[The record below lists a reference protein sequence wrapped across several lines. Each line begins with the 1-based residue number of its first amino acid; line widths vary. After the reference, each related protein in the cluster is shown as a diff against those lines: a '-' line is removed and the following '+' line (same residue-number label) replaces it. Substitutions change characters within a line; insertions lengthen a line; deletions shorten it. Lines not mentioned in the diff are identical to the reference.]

1 MFNQKYED
9 RLQMW
14 SVFRQSLETS
24 VDPLQDVVA
33 NYGQAPTVSI
43 HTDPYNKDTWPTPW
57 ELIQENQ
64 YCDFCIVLGQCYSLQ
79 LTERFKGVDFEIHIS
94 VDKEKAKDFYLLHT
108 QERVIG
114 YDKYKHVCKNEL
126 PKTIETQIKY
136 PMPKIQ

>member
-9 RLQMW
+9 RLQAW
-14 SVFRQSLETS
+14 SIFRQSLEGS
-24 VDPLQDVVA
+24 KDPLQDVVD
-33 NYGQAPTVSI
+33 NYAQAPTVSI
-43 HTDPYNKDTWPTPW
+43 HTDPFNKNTWPSPW

-79 LTERFKGVDFEIHIS
+79 LTERFKGVNFEIHIS
-94 VDKEKAKDFYLLHT
+94 VDREKAKDFYLLYT

-114 YDKYKHVCKNEL
+114 YDKYKHICKSKL

-136 PMPKIQ
+136 PMPQIQ